1 MSEIS
6 ILAAE
11 SRERAGKG
19 TARAARRAGRIP
31 AVIYGDKKEPLM
43 FTVEERLIKRE
54 LKRAGFFTRL
64 YDIELAGKK
73 HRVLARDV
81 HFDPVT
87 DAPLHIDFLRVSKT
101 TSVTV
106 EVPVSFV
113 NEERCPGIEVGG
125 VLNVVRHTVDLDCRA
140 DDIPASIEVDLSGFE
155 VGASIHIS
163 HVKLPEGATP
173 AIQDRDFTIATI
185 SAPSALRS
193 EASEAAEAEGEE
205 EAGEAQE

>member
-31 AVIYGDKKEPLM
+31 AVIYGDKKDPLM
-43 FTVEERLIKRE
+43 LTVEDRVIKRE
-54 LKRAGFFTRL
+54 LKRPGFFTRL
-64 YDIELAGKK
+64 YDVELGGKK

-106 EVPVSFV
+106 EVPVAFL
-113 NEERCPGIEVGG
+113 NEEQCPGIEVGG
-125 VLNVVRHTVDLDCRA
+125 VLNVVRHTVEVDCRA
-140 DDIPASIEVDLSGFE
+140 DDIPAQIEVDLAGFE

-163 HVKLPEGATP
+163 QVKLPDGVTP
-173 AIQDRDFTIATI
+173 TIQDRDFTIATI
-185 SAPSALRS
+185 SAPSALK
-193 EASEAAEAEGEE
+193 SEAAEAAEEGEE
-205 EAGEAQE
+205 EGEAETEE

>member
-31 AVIYGDKKEPLM
+31 AVIYGDKKDPLM
-43 FTVEERLIKRE
+43 LTVEDRVIKRE
-54 LKRAGFFTRL
+54 LKRPGFFTRL
-64 YDIELAGKK
+64 YDVELGGKK

-87 DAPLHIDFLRVSKT
+87 DVPLHIDFLRVSKT

-106 EVPVSFV
+106 EVPVAFL
-113 NEERCPGIEVGG
+113 NEEQCPGIEVGG
-125 VLNVVRHTVDLDCRA
+125 VLNVVRHTVEVDCRA
-140 DDIPASIEVDLSGFE
+140 DDIPAQIEVDLAGFE

-163 HVKLPEGATP
+163 QVKLPDGVTP
-173 AIQDRDFTIATI
+173 TIQDRDFTIATI
-185 SAPSALRS
+185 SAPSALK
-193 EASEAAEAEGEE
+193 SEAAEAAAEGEE
-205 EAGEAQE
+205 EGEAETEE

>member
-64 YDIELAGKK
+64 YDVELAGKK

-113 NEERCPGIEVGG
+113 NEESCPGIEVGG
-125 VLNVVRHTVDLDCRA
+125 VLNVVRHTVELDCRA

-163 HVKLPEGATP
+163 HVKLPDGVTP

-193 EASEAAEAEGEE
+193 EASDAAEAEGEE
-205 EAGEAQE
+205 EAGEAEE